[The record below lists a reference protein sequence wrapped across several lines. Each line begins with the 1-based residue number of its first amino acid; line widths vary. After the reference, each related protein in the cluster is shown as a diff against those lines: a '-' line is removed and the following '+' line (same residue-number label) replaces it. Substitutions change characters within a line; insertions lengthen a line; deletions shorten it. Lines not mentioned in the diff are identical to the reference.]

1 MLRGSPRSKESQH
14 LALAP
19 SKSQCSWE
27 EDREANKEKTP
38 ESQGGP
44 ANCQQRMQKN

>member
-1 MLRGSPRSKESQH
+1 MLRGSPRSKESRH
-14 LALAP
+14 LVLAP
-19 SKSQCSWE
+19 SKSQCRWE
-27 EDREANKEKTP
+27 EDREVNKEKAP